1 MATSIKT
8 YTRIPDTTN
17 SSSYVSILSSIT
29 GSSGYT
35 WSVPYNQ
42 DNSEKLQFLGASLIS
57 STLGSWN
64 TKITKIRVNYE
75 DKVSSSSV
83 KAHCCFWLG
92 RSSVDGDGPDS
103 SNNVFTMS
111 SPYEYYDNYS
121 STKPWNSSSY
131 TVWKNESGTRST
143 SFTSREVILYSNTD
157 NSGVQL
163 TAGDFSSGGR
173 GLIIGLG
180 TVNNSMQSCN
190 LTVRNMTVTIE
201 YEVEETTTTTT
212 YTIQFNGNGHTGGS
226 IPSAITATGTST
238 SVTMGDISSSVPTRT
253 GYTFRGWSSTS
264 SYSSKRIAYTTS
276 AGGEADRNNVSA
288 TITGSSWTYQ
298 SYCTY
303 TGYTGTSTT
312 LTLYAQW
319 EADTTATTY
328 TIQFDGNGHTGGSL
342 PSTITKTGTSTA
354 VEMGDISS
362 SVPTRTGY
370 TFRGWSSTSSYSQK
384 RIAYNTSQGGGA
396 DRNNVSATTT
406 QSSWTYQNYCDN
418 TGASSSSTTLTLYAQ
433 WEVDTK
439 TYTIQFNG
447 NGHTGGSIPSAI
459 TAEGTSTAVVMGDI
473 SSSVPTKT
481 GYIFRGWSSTSS
493 YSSKR
498 IAYGGSYGGSADYN
512 NVSATTTQSSWTYQ
526 NYCDNTGYTG
536 TSTTLTLYAQWED
549 DTTYTLTVTGDLNG
563 YDSYS
568 SISPSVSSYSHRA
581 GDTISLSAT
590 LKSGY
595 DIMGWVYKKDSETS
609 WTYIVQNSLTG
620 TYTMPAAN
628 VSIALYTKRITTT
641 YTIQFDGNGYTGGSI
656 PSTITAQGTSTS
668 VTMGNIGNQV
678 PTRTGYTFRG
688 WSSTSSYSSKR
699 IAYGGSYGGNADSNN
714 VSATATGSGWTY
726 QNYCDYTGYTGTST
740 TLTLYAQWE
749 KNTYTVSYD
758 KGTYGSGT
766 NTTDTKIHGTTL
778 TLKGAIF
785 TRTGYTQTGWASNK
799 AGTTLAYN
807 LNANYTTNAAVT
819 LYPYWTIDTYTVS
832 YVDNYGATVPSVQ
845 TKTYGINLTL
855 SSTKPSRT
863 GYTFSGW
870 DTDPSA
876 DTVVYTAGAT
886 YSANT
891 AVTLYA
897 VWTINSHQFTLGS
910 ATHVNTT
917 GSTASGS
924 KQYGSTITLKATVD
938 AGYGFAGWTSSNTS
952 LISNQSSANVS
963 FSMPDGAITMT
974 PSVSANQYTIT
985 YDIASNANS
994 GDTLTNK
1001 PSTQTY
1007 TYTGG
1012 TVTITPT
1019 TPKRTGYI
1027 FKGWCR
1033 NKNSTSNL
1041 LDSGAT
1047 IDQETGNITLYAV
1060 WEKSITIQYNINE
1073 GTGATPTQQTIS
1085 VYNTAT
1091 GTSFGTLATNTGFSR
1106 SGYTFDGWST
1116 TKNDSS
1122 TKVSGT
1128 TTFTNS
1134 TTTLYALWNINYY
1147 SVSTNIYTNGVDADN
1162 GNSISSPTL
1171 VSGSIQSGKYA
1182 YGSVIKIIA
1191 TAVDPYDFESW
1202 KQNNIDQGTGTLS
1215 DNNNKSEHNFTITE
1229 DTTIIAN
1236 FATGTISARFYCYD
1250 ITSGSSVLQ
1259 SSTTSKVK
1267 LWVRSKAATASTYGA
1282 WEKKTFSTKMTYNDS
1297 TYIQVLIENG
1307 EDYEFNSGSGI
1318 NFSYTIPNQLT
1329 DILIQSDQSFSIP
1342 CKKIKT
1348 ENHIKVNDVL
1358 KTSGYIKDPY
1368 FSMDENIA
1376 SIWIGDKQI
1385 MGRVPSKIYPYKEDS
1400 LLIDTL
1406 YINNQNYK
1414 FNKSYKNNTS
1424 IKKVIIPQ
1432 NITTIVANHLDGCS
1446 NIRTVKFLQGSQL
1459 TSLESY
1465 CFRDNSNLLKI
1476 YFPDKLSDI
1485 GPGALWGC
1493 TRLQKVILPK
1503 TILTIQQEAFYGC
1516 SNLQSLKLNHTK
1528 ITTLPYGVFSNCL
1541 KLKTIFLPKTL
1552 TTIENYVFYKCDSL
1566 EKIIYMGTIE
1576 DWNKITIAS
1585 QGNKSYLDGVPIQC
1599 IDGITYTNL
1608 K

>member
-8 YTRIPDTTN
+8 YTTTPDTTN

-201 YEVEETTTTTT
+201 YEVEETTTTT

-226 IPSAITATGTST
+226 IPSSITATGTST
-238 SVTMGDISSSVPTRT
+238 SVTMGDISGSVPTKT
-253 GYTFRGWSSTS
+253 GYIFRGWSSTS

-298 SYCTY
+298 NYCTY

-447 NGHTGGSIPSAI
+447 NGYTGGSIPSAI

-473 SSSVPTKT
+473 SYSVPTKT

-498 IAYGGSYGGSADYN
+498 IAYGGSYGGGADRN
-512 NVSATTTQSSWTYQ
+512 NVSATTTQSS
-526 NYCDNTGYTG
+526 
-536 TSTTLTLYAQWED
+536 
-549 DTTYTLTVTGDLNG
+549 
-563 YDSYS
+563 
-568 SISPSVSSYSHRA
+568 
-581 GDTISLSAT
+581 
-590 LKSGY
+590 
-595 DIMGWVYKKDSETS
+595 
-609 WTYIVQNSLTG
+609 
-620 TYTMPAAN
+620 
-628 VSIALYTKRITTT
+628 
-641 YTIQFDGNGYTGGSI
+641 
-656 PSTITAQGTSTS
+656 
-668 VTMGNIGNQV
+668 
-678 PTRTGYTFRG
+678 
-688 WSSTSSYSSKR
+688 
-699 IAYGGSYGGNADSNN
+699 
-714 VSATATGSGWTY
+714 WTY

-832 YVDNYGATVPSVQ
+832 YFDSYGATVPSAQ
-845 TKTYGINLTL
+845 TKTYGTNLTL

-870 DTDPSA
+870 DTDSSA

-886 YSANT
+886 YSTDA

-897 VWTINSHQFTLGS
+897 VWTPNSYTYNISYQSTTGISLGTGTVTKNFGSTYSISPGESFTGYTTPSAKNVAWDSTSAKTIIFEYTPINYTISYTLNSGTVSTANKTSYTVETSAFTLNNPTRKGYTFKGWSGTNLTGDSNKTVTISKGSTGNKSYTANWTINSHQFTLGT
-910 ATHVNTT
+910 AAHVSTS
-917 GSTASGS
+917 GSTTSGL
-924 KQYGSTITLKATVD
+924 KNYGTTITLKATVD
-938 AGYGFAGWTSSNTS
+938 AGYGFAGWTSSNTN

-1012 TVTITPT
+1012 TVTITST

-1073 GTGATPTQQTIS
+1073 GTGATPTQQTIT

-1091 GTSFGTLATNTGFSR
+1091 GTSFGTFATNTGFSR

-1147 SVSTNIYTNGVDADN
+1147 SVSTNIYTNSIDSDN
-1162 GNSISSPTL
+1162 GNSISSPSL

-1182 YGSVIKIIA
+1182 YGSEIKLTA

-1202 KQNNIDQGTGTLS
+1202 SQNGIDKGSGTVS
-1215 DNNNKSEHNFTITE
+1215 NNGNKSECNFTITE
-1229 DTTIIAN
+1229 DTIIIAN

-1267 LWVRSKAATASTYGA
+1267 LWVRSKTATASTYGA

-1307 EDYEFNSGSGI
+1307 EEYEFNSGSGI

-1329 DILIQSDQSFSIP
+1329 DILIQSDQNFSIP

-1385 MGRVPSKIYPYKEDS
+1385 MGRAPSKIYPYKEDS

-1406 YINNQNYK
+1406 YINNLSTN
-1414 FNKSYKNNTS
+1414 FNKSYQNNTS

-1432 NITTIVANHLDGCS
+1432 NITTIGS
-1446 NIRTVKFLQGSQL
+1446 NYLRECTNLRTVKFLQNSQL
-1459 TSLESY
+1459 TSLGNY
-1465 CFRDNSNLLKI
+1465 AFAWNTNLLKI
-1476 YFPDKLSDI
+1476 YLPDKLTNI
-1485 GPGALWGC
+1485 GEGAFQEC
-1493 TRLQKVILPK
+1493 TRLQKIVLPK
-1503 TILTIQQEAFYGC
+1503 TISTIQQYAFYNC
-1516 SNLQSLKLNHTK
+1516 ANLQSLKLNHTT
-1528 ITTLPYGVFSNCL
+1528 ITELPYSLFMYCS

-1552 TTIENYVFYKCDSL
+1552 TTIGTRVFYQCTSL

-1576 DWNKITIAS
+1576 DWNKIQIPS
-1585 QGNKSYLDGVPIQC
+1585 YGNTYLNGVPIQC

-1608 K
+1608 E